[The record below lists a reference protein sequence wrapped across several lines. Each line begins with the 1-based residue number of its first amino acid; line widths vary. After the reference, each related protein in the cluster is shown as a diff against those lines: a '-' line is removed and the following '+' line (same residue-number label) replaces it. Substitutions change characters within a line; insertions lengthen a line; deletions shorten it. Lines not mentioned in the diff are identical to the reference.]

1 MATRD
6 QVLFWSTLDYDVHD
20 APLGILN
27 HVPGDANDPTFQ
39 EHAWELTRDHLKIL
53 LRNVKRK
60 IYRIGGVVQCRVGKG

>member
-27 HVPGDANDPTFQ
+27 HVPDDANDPTSQ
-39 EHAWELTRDHLKIL
+39 EHAWELTRDRLKIL
-53 LRNVKRK
+53 LRNVSERF
-60 IYRIGGVVQCRVGKG
+60 IGLEGSSNADPS